1 MAAKKLCKANVGT
14 RAQPRECA
22 EPIADAMLACCR
34 AHRSTLI
41 PTSTPGIYAR
51 GGAYVAVWRHRGKQY
66 KSFHRTLAEARE
78 AKADRTGSSRPA
90 PSSKRPFTDYA
101 RTWVRTA
108 QGRTRQGLDEDT
120 RRAYSAALEAHAIPH
135 LDSRPLRDIDRS
147 DINALITKLQ
157 KQGLSAASIAKYIA
171 PLRALFGDAVENG
184 HVSANPA
191 LGLKINAKARSDKST
206 SGEPARAQEMT
217 RAELAAVLAAVPE
230 QHRLPFELMAHTGCR
245 ISEILGLDWSDITF
259 GEPPMLHVQR
269 QWYLGKLK
277 PPKTAA
283 GVRMLELPASLAAR
297 LWTLGA
303 DATGPILHTRTGRR
317 LSARNLARTLE
328 TARALAGV
336 PGVTHHTFRHT
347 HGSMLL
353 DEGWTIAEV
362 AERLGHAD
370 PAITA
375 AVYTHRMRDRRREL
389 DFLNDLGHVAATG
402 GQQVGNATPGNSR
415 K

>member
-1 MAAKKLCKANVGT
+1 MAAPLVKTK
-14 RAQPRECA
+14 
-22 EPIADAMLACCR
+22 
-34 AHRSTLI
+34 
-41 PTSTPGIYAR
+41 TPGIYKR
-51 GGAYVAVWRHRGKQY
+51 GSRYVVIWRHRGKQY
-66 KSFHRTLAEARE
+66 KSFHRTMAEARE
-78 AKADRTGSSRPA
+78 AKGDRTGSARPA
-90 PSSKRPFTDYA
+90 PSSKRPFADYA
-101 RTWVRTA
+101 RTWIKTA

-120 RRAYSAALEAHAIPH
+120 RRAYAAALEAHAIPH
-135 LDSRPLRDIDRS
+135 LGSRPLRDIDRS

-184 HVSANPA
+184 HVAANPA
-191 LGLKINAKARSDKST
+191 LGLKINAKARSDNAT
-206 SGEPARAQEMT
+206 PGEAERAKT
-217 RAELAAVLAAVPE
+217 LTHVELAAVLAAIPE

-245 ISEILGLDWSDITF
+245 ISEILGLDWSDVTF
-259 GEPPMLHVQR
+259 DESPMLRVQR

-283 GVRMLELPASLAAR
+283 GVRTLELTPTLARR
-297 LWTLGA
+297 LWMLGA

-317 LSARNLARTLE
+317 LSARNLARTLDM
-328 TARALAGV
+328 AGAQAGV
-336 PGVTHHTFRHT
+336 PGVTPHTFRHT

-389 DFLNDLGHVAATG
+389 SFLDDLAAP
-402 GQQVGNATPGNSR
+402 AGNSETASKEGTR
-415 K
+415 DDRSSAAADLT

>member
-1 MAAKKLCKANVGT
+1 MAAQLEKTK
-14 RAQPRECA
+14 
-22 EPIADAMLACCR
+22 
-34 AHRSTLI
+34 
-41 PTSTPGIYAR
+41 TPGIYKR
-51 GGAYVAVWRHRGKQY
+51 GGRYVVVWRHRGKQY

-78 AKADRTGSSRPA
+78 AKADRTGSARPA
-90 PSSKRPFTDYA
+90 PSSKRPFADYA
-101 RTWVRTA
+101 RTWVQTA

-120 RRAYSAALEAHAIPH
+120 RRAYAAALEAHAIPH
-135 LDSRPLRDIDRS
+135 LGSRSLRDIDRS
-147 DINALITKLQ
+147 DINMLITKLQ
-157 KQGLSAASIAKYIA
+157 TQGLSPASIAKYIA
-171 PLRALFGDAVENG
+171 PVRALFGDAVENG
-184 HVSANPA
+184 HVAANPA
-191 LGLKINAKARSDKST
+191 LGLKINAKARTKNATTD
-206 SGEPARAQEMT
+206 GPERAKELT
-217 RAELAAVLAAVPE
+217 RVELAAVLAAIPE
-230 QHRLPFELMAHTGCR
+230 QHRLAFELMAHTGCR
-245 ISEILGLDWSDITF
+245 ISEILGLDWGDITF
-259 GEPPMLHVQR
+259 DDPPMLRVQR

-283 GVRMLELPASLAAR
+283 GVRMLELPPTLASR
-297 LWTLGA
+297 LWKLGA
-303 DATGPILHTRTGRR
+303 DAAGPVLCTRTGRR

-328 TARALAGV
+328 TAANLAGV

-389 DFLNDLGHVAATG
+389 GFLDDLGAEATG
-402 GQQVGNATPGNSR
+402 GQQLGNATPANSR